1 MKMKYMN
8 FYNRNTMKIKII
20 AITVLIGLCSPLTF
34 SQAPNRE
41 KLEAYKI
48 AFFTKRLDLS
58 PREAEKF
65 WPLYNDYQKKKA
77 DIQQERATL
86 NRMFNLEGNEMSE
99 KELIDAGDKL
109 IELQVSETE
118 LAVTFHKQIKTVL
131 PPQKVIKL
139 YQSENQYRIQLL
151 KQLQERNPQRGNLP
165 PGRN

>member
-1 MKMKYMN
+1 
-8 FYNRNTMKIKII
+8 MKIKII

>member
-1 MKMKYMN
+1 MKYMN
-8 FYNRNTMKIKII
+8 FYNPETMKIRII
-20 AITVLIGLCSPLTF
+20 AIAILTGLCSSFTIA
-34 SQAPNRE
+34 QAPNRE

-118 LAVTFHKQIKTVL
+118 LAVNFHKQIKTVL

-151 KQLQERNPQRGNLP
+151 KQLQERNPQRGNLLP

>member
-1 MKMKYMN
+1 MKYMN
-8 FYNRNTMKIKII
+8 FYNRETMKIKFI

-58 PREAEKF
+58 PREAERF

-77 DIQQERATL
+77 EIQQERAKL
-86 NRMFNLEGNEMSE
+86 NRMLNLEGNEMSE
-99 KELIDAGDKL
+99 EELISSGDKH

-118 LAVTFHKQIKTVL
+118 LAVNFHKQIKTVL

-165 PGRN
+165 PERN

>member
-1 MKMKYMN
+1 MKYMN
-8 FYNRNTMKIKII
+8 FYNLNTMKIKIT

-41 KLEAYKI
+41 KLDAYKI

-58 PREAEKF
+58 PREAERF
-65 WPLYNDYQKKKA
+65 WPLYNDYQKKKVE
-77 DIQQERATL
+77 IQQERAKL
-86 NRMFNLEGNEMSE
+86 NRMLNLEGNEMSE
-99 KELIDAGDKL
+99 EELIDAGDKL

-118 LAVTFHKQIKTVL
+118 LAVNFHKQFKAVL